1 MSGKGSIINN
11 KSVQQQTTAF
21 KPDQSQIELVED
33 CSPLLEKNAIAAYFS
48 LFDRLSIGI
57 YRVLENGKIIDGN
70 PFLRKTLGFI
80 DQQDLLKSDFSQW
93 FKNQSDFKEWHNR
106 IFGQNTFSPAIYPW
120 QKKDGSTLWVRDSAR
135 KITDPEGNTLF
146 IEGIV
151 EDISTIRLTE
161 EAYRTLVDQSSH
173 GMIIIQDSKV
183 AFANNAMIQLTE
195 ASFEEL
201 TSMTYSDIL
210 TYVFPEDRPN
220 VIEKMKAR
228 EAGETENLIYHF
240 RFKRRDDQIRWVEMR
255 STAINYLG
263 RPAIQNNFYDITEQK
278 HVDEE
283 NIRHAAAIQM
293 TAESVIITDFNGII
307 NEANLSAMKILES
320 KSSSDLIGKNL
331 TSLFVKEDRDRLA
344 REIREARKTGSVLN
358 REFFL
363 QKLNNTSIPVE
374 LSISLID
381 INEGISH
388 GMIAVFREI
397 TLRKR
402 AEMLQ
407 KALYRISEAATSTKS
422 LEDLYSSVHSIINEL
437 IPARNFYIAVNEPN
451 TGVIHFVYH
460 KDEHDTTKKVRKW
473 GHGLT
478 EYVIKSGESLLANPE
493 KLASIRG
500 SGMVKTTGTP
510 STYWLGVPLKNAN
523 NSTFG
528 VLVVQTYTPGI
539 VFTEEDKEILSF
551 VSMQIASAIERKQAE
566 KALRE
571 NEERFR
577 SLVQNLPV
585 GVFRNKP
592 GIKGKLLMANPAFL
606 SMLGKKNNEDL
617 ETCILSDLFLEL
629 KEFKSYQ
636 KTLLAKGS
644 IIDHELRVKKQD
656 GTIIWCLLTSIL
668 VHTSIGDVDYIDNT
682 IEDISNKKRSEALQ
696 DALYRI
702 SEAVNSTVSLENL
715 YRMIHEIVSE
725 LILARNFYI
734 AIYNPD
740 DETLSFP
747 YFIDEIDEPPQ
758 TSVKLGHGLT
768 EYVLRTGKPL
778 FSSPEVFDNLHQA
791 GEVDRVGVPSVD
803 WLGVPLK
810 TADKRAIGALVVQTY
825 TEGNRYSKADLDILE
840 FVSTQ
845 IAIAIERKT
854 SEEAIRESEERY
866 RAISNLTSDFA
877 YSLLVTPDNKFNMEW
892 IVGAHT
898 RITGFT
904 PEEIANKGGWLGIV
918 HPDDRQK
925 YESFQNLI
933 YHGTSGEIEIRIIT
947 KNNETRWIKSH
958 AIPVWADGHTHI
970 VRIYGASQDITDRK
984 IAEETL
990 RASEA
995 RNRDLVEQISTVV
1008 YLEDTGENSQVLY
1021 ISPQCESI
1029 LGYPSSAW
1037 VEDGQFWLK
1046 VIHEDDL
1053 PQYLIHEKNSSI
1065 TGADFDMEYRFIKPD
1080 GSVIW
1085 VRDQAELVEEE
1096 NGSKPFWRGTIFDIT
1111 KQKLAEIALQNAN
1124 EKLKQSISELENR
1137 NRESTLLNEMAD
1149 LLQSSLTEEEAYEVL
1164 AQFSRQ
1170 FFLDQ
1175 PGALYLNNFEQNSL
1189 VAVATWGETPPELLS
1204 FPPQACW
1211 ALRRGRSH
1219 LIDKDHRGP
1228 HCNHITFHN
1237 DKEGPVSLCV
1247 PLIAQGET
1255 LGMLHLEGSLEKP
1268 VARWEQFAI
1277 TVAEHTALALANLKL
1292 RDTLRNH
1299 SFRDAL
1305 TGLYNRRFLEETIER
1320 EFSRADRHDHHI
1332 GFIIIDM
1339 DGLKE
1344 INDRLGHDAG
1354 DITLQTL
1361 ADFLKSNIRAED
1373 IACRYGGDE
1382 FVLILPDA
1390 TLVDTLNRANQL
1402 HESSNRLLAYYNG
1415 KPLNPISF
1423 SLGVASFPENG
1434 LDSKSVMKA
1443 ADDALLRAKK
1453 EGRDRVVVAE

>member
-1 MSGKGSIINN
+1 M
-11 KSVQQQTTAF
+11 
-21 KPDQSQIELVED
+21 DLVED
-33 CSPLLEKNAIAAYFS
+33 CFPLLDKNAIAAYFS

-70 PFLRKTLGFI
+70 PYLRKTLGFT
-80 DQQDLLKSDFSQW
+80 DQHDLLKSNFSQW
-93 FKNQSDFKEWHNR
+93 FQNPSDFKHWHSQ

-120 QKKDGSTLWVRDSAR
+120 QKPDGSILWVRDSAR

-151 EDISTIRLTE
+151 ENISAIRLTE
-161 EAYRTLVDQSSH
+161 EAYRTLVDQSSQ
-173 GMIIIQDSKV
+173 GMIIIQDKKV
-183 AFANNAMIQLTE
+183 VFANNAMIQITG
-195 ASFEEL
+195 ASFDEL

-210 TYVFPEDRPN
+210 AAILPEDRSL
-220 VIEKMKAR
+220 VLEKINAR
-228 EAGETENLIYHF
+228 EAGDKENFAYHF
-240 RFKRRDDQIRWVEMR
+240 RFTRKDNQVRWIEMR
-255 STAINYLG
+255 STVINYLG
-263 RPAIQNNFYDITEQK
+263 RSAIQNNFFDITEQK
-278 HVDEE
+278 HADEE

-293 TAESVIITDFNGII
+293 TAESVIITDFDGII
-307 NEANLSAMKILES
+307 NEVNLSALKSLES
-320 KSSSDLIGKNL
+320 KSSSDLVGKNL
-331 TSLFVKEDRDRLA
+331 ISLFVKEDRDRLS
-344 REIREARKTGSVLN
+344 RDIQEARKTGSILN

-363 QKLNNTSIPVE
+363 QKLKGAPLPVE

-381 INEGISH
+381 LNERISS

-422 LEDLYSSVHSIINEL
+422 LEDLYASVHTIINEL

-451 TGVIHFVYH
+451 TSVIHFVYH
-460 KDEHDTTKKVRKW
+460 KDEYDTTKKVRKW

-478 EYVIKSGESLLANPE
+478 EFVIKSGEPLLANPE
-493 KLASIRG
+493 RLASIRG
-500 SGMVKTTGTP
+500 SGVVKTTGTP
-510 STYWLGVPLKNAN
+510 SSYWLGVPLKKADNT
-523 NSTFG
+523 TFG
-528 VLVVQTYTPGI
+528 VLVVQTYTSGVI
-539 VFTEEDKEILSF
+539 YTEEDKEILSF
-551 VSMQIASAIERKQAE
+551 VSMQIASAIERKRAE

-592 GIKGKLLMANPAFL
+592 GIKGKFLMANPAFL
-606 SMLGKKNNEDL
+606 TMLGMKNIEEL
-617 ETCILSDLFLEL
+617 ETYNLSDLFLEL
-629 KEFKSYQ
+629 QDFKSYQ
-636 KTLLAKGS
+636 KALLSKGS
-644 IIDHELRVKKQD
+644 ITDRELKVKKID

-682 IEDISNKKRSEALQ
+682 IEDISDKKRSEILQ
-696 DALYRI
+696 EALYRI
-702 SEAVNSTVSLENL
+702 SEAVNSTVSLDNL
-715 YRMIHEIVSE
+715 YRMIHEIVSK

-778 FSSPEVFDNLHQA
+778 FSSPEVFDKLHQA

-810 TADKRAIGALVVQTY
+810 TADKRTIGALVVQTY
-825 TEGNRYSKADLDILE
+825 TEGNRYSKSDLDILE

-866 RAISNLTSDFA
+866 RAISSLTSDFA
-877 YSLLVTPDNKFNMEW
+877 YSLLITPDNKFNMEW

-904 PEEIANKGGWLGIV
+904 PDEIANKGGWLGIV

-925 YESFQNLI
+925 YESFQNLV
-933 YHGTSGEIEIRIIT
+933 YSGTSGEIEIRIIT
-947 KNNETRWIKSH
+947 KNDVTRWIKSH
-958 AIPVWADGHTHI
+958 SIPIWAEGHTHI
-970 VRIYGASQDITDRK
+970 TRIYGASQDITDRK

-995 RNRDLVEQISTVV
+995 RNRDLVEQISSVV
-1008 YLEDTGENSQVLY
+1008 YLEDIGENSKTIY
-1021 ISPQCESI
+1021 ISPQCESM
-1029 LGYPSSAW
+1029 LGYPPSAW
-1037 VEDGQFWLK
+1037 AEDGQFWLK
-1046 VIHEDDL
+1046 VIHEDDI
-1053 PQYLIHEKNSSI
+1053 PQYVANEKNSSI

-1080 GSVIW
+1080 GSIVW

-1096 NGSKPFWRGTIFDIT
+1096 NGSKPFWRGMIFDIT
-1111 KQKLAEIALQNAN
+1111 KQKLTEIALQNAN
-1124 EKLKQSISELENR
+1124 EKLRQSINELENR

-1175 PGALYLNNFEQNSL
+1175 PGALYLNNFEQNAL
-1189 VAVATWGETPPELLS
+1189 IAVATWGETPPELLN

-1211 ALRRGRSH
+1211 AIRRGRSH
-1219 LIDKDHRGP
+1219 LIDRDHRGP
-1228 HCNHITFHN
+1228 HCNHISFPNTE
-1237 DKEGPVSLCV
+1237 DGPVSLCV

-1255 LGMLHLEGSLEKP
+1255 LGMLHLEGTLEKP

-1277 TVAEHTALALANLKL
+1277 TVAEHTAMAMANLKL
-1292 RDTLRNH
+1292 RDTLRNQ

-1339 DGLKE
+1339 DGLKD

-1361 ADFLKSNIRAED
+1361 ADFLKTNTRSED

-1390 TLVDTLNRANQL
+1390 TLADTLNRANQL

-1423 SLGVASFPENG
+1423 SMGVASFPENG
-1434 LDSKSVMKA
+1434 QDSKSVMKA
-1443 ADDALLRAKK
+1443 ADDALLKAKK
-1453 EGRDRVVVAE
+1453 EGRDRVVAAK